1 MKHRITPNVINHRLK
16 FITILRQ
23 PGLFIV
29 LIYTVVVAVGGGDSP
44 HIFMRYTPTP
54 SQHTSVY
61 LDVLTNPALMK
72 ASAVARKFDSQS
84 WNLRVYRRMASYLAE
99 AGMNLEMG
107 NGFLYGL
114 RGQPDVPPNIEVKW
128 SKRGDKLIVP
138 QKYMEDDLIYV
149 LATGYP
155 TINYLGWASG
165 KKITR
170 PYLQAA
176 NKTWYLRADEL
187 NKFPIISGVGQGL
200 SHPAAYASTMTS

>member
-1 MKHRITPNVINHRLK
+1 MKHCITPENNQGIRFYTFFRV
-16 FITILRQ
+16 FILYLLLLQWGEAT
-23 PGLFIV
+23 PPTF
-29 LIYTVVVAVGGGDSP
+29 
-44 HIFMRYTPTP
+44 FMHYKPTP

-72 ASAVARKFDSQS
+72 ASAVDRKFDSQS

-155 TINYLGWASG
+155 TIQYLGWAPG

-176 NKTWYLRADEL
+176 NRTWYLRADEL
-187 NKFPIISGVGQGL
+187 KKFPINSGVGQEL

>member
-1 MKHRITPNVINHRLK
+1 MLLHGGSFLP
-16 FITILRQ
+16 
-23 PGLFIV
+23 PLFMH
-29 LIYTVVVAVGGGDSP
+29 YK
-44 HIFMRYTPTP
+44 PTA

-61 LDVLTNPALMK
+61 LDVLTNPAIMK
-72 ASAVARKFDSQS
+72 ASAVDRKFDSQS

-114 RGQPDVPPNIEVKW
+114 RGQPDVPPNIEIKW

-138 QKYMEDDLIYV
+138 KKYLEGDLIYV

-155 TINYLGWASG
+155 TINYLGWAIG

-176 NKTWYLRADEL
+176 NTTWFLRADEL
-187 NKFPIISGVGQGL
+187 NKLPIISEVGQGL
-200 SHPAAYASTMTS
+200 SHPSAYS

>member
-1 MKHRITPNVINHRLK
+1 MKHRITPEQFDFDVFVLMSS
-16 FITILRQ
+16 F
-23 PGLFIV
+23 LFIIFV
-29 LIYTVVVAVGGGDSP
+29 LLQWGEATLP
-44 HIFMRYTPTP
+44 TFFMHYKPTP

-72 ASAVARKFDSQS
+72 ASAVDRKFDSQS

-99 AGMNLEMG
+99 AGLNLEMG

-114 RGQPDVPPNIEVKW
+114 RGEPDVPPNIEVKW

-138 QKYMEDDLIYV
+138 QKYMDDDLIFV

-155 TINYLGWASG
+155 TIKYLGWAPG

-170 PYLQAA
+170 PYLRAA
-176 NKTWYLRADEL
+176 NKTWFLRANEL
-187 NKFPIISGVGQGL
+187 NKFPINSGVGQGL

>member
-1 MKHRITPNVINHRLK
+1 MKHRITPEQFDLDV
-16 FITILRQ
+16 FVFFDY
-23 PGLFIV
+23 LFDLDVFFLCIFV
-29 LIYTVVVAVGGGDSP
+29 LLQWGEATLP
-44 HIFMRYTPTP
+44 TFFMRYKPTP

-72 ASAVARKFDSQS
+72 ASAVDRKFDSQS

-138 QKYMEDDLIYV
+138 QKYMEDDLIFV

-155 TINYLGWASG
+155 TITYLGWAPG
-165 KKITR
+165 RKITR

-176 NKTWYLRADEL
+176 NKTWFLRADEL

-200 SHPAAYASTMTS
+200 SHPAAYSSTMTS

>member
-1 MKHRITPNVINHRLK
+1 MKHRITPRNNQSIRFYTFFRV
-16 FITILRQ
+16 FILYLLLLQWGEVT
-23 PGLFIV
+23 PPTF
-29 LIYTVVVAVGGGDSP
+29 
-44 HIFMRYTPTP
+44 FMHYKPTP

-72 ASAVARKFDSQS
+72 ASAVDRKFDSQS

-99 AGMNLEMG
+99 AGLNLEMG

-138 QKYMEDDLIYV
+138 QKYMEDDLIFV

-155 TINYLGWASG
+155 TIKYLGWALG

-176 NKTWYLRADEL
+176 NKTWFLRADEL
-187 NKFPIISGVGQGL
+187 NKFPINSGVGQGL
-200 SHPAAYASTMTS
+200 SHPAAYASAMTS

>member
-1 MKHRITPNVINHRLK
+1 MMSSFLCIIFVLLQWGEVTPPT
-16 FITILRQ
+16 F
-23 PGLFIV
+23 
-29 LIYTVVVAVGGGDSP
+29 
-44 HIFMRYTPTP
+44 FMRYTPTP

-72 ASAVARKFDSQS
+72 ASAVDRKFDSQS

-99 AGMNLEMG
+99 AGLNLEMG

-114 RGQPDVPPNIEVKW
+114 RGEPDVPPNIEVKW

-155 TINYLGWASG
+155 TIKYLGWAPG

-176 NKTWYLRADEL
+176 NRTWYLRADEL
-187 NKFPIISGVGQGL
+187 NKFPINSGVGQVL

>member
-1 MKHRITPNVINHRLK
+1 MKHRITPEQFDFDV
-16 FITILRQ
+16 FV
-23 PGLFIV
+23 FV
-29 LIYTVVVAVGGGDSP
+29 YYFCVVAVGGGDSP

-72 ASAVARKFDSQS
+72 ASAVDRKFDSQS

-155 TINYLGWASG
+155 TITYLGWAPG

-170 PYLQAA
+170 PYLLAA
-176 NKTWYLRADEL
+176 NKTWFLRADEL
-187 NKFPIISGVGQGL
+187 EKFPINSGVGQEL
-200 SHPAAYASTMTS
+200 SHPAAYLSAMTS

>member
-1 MKHRITPNVINHRLK
+1 VKHRITPNVINHRLK

-44 HIFMRYTPTP
+44 HIFMHYKPTP

-72 ASAVARKFDSQS
+72 ASAVDRKFDSQS

-155 TINYLGWASG
+155 TIKYLGWAPG

-170 PYLQAA
+170 PYMQAA
-176 NKTWYLRADEL
+176 NRTWYLRADEL
-187 NKFPIISGVGQGL
+187 NKFPTNSGVGQGL

>member
-1 MKHRITPNVINHRLK
+1 MKHRITPEQFDFHVFVFDAL
-16 FITILRQ
+16 
-23 PGLFIV
+23 V
-29 LIYTVVVAVGGGDSP
+29 LMSSFLCIIFVLLQWGEVTP
-44 HIFMRYTPTP
+44 PTFFMRYTPTP

-72 ASAVARKFDSQS
+72 ASAVDRKFDSQS

-99 AGMNLEMG
+99 AGLNLEMG

-114 RGQPDVPPNIEVKW
+114 RGEPDVPPNIEVKW

-138 QKYMEDDLIYV
+138 QKYMEDDLIFV

-155 TINYLGWASG
+155 TIKYLGWAPG

-176 NKTWYLRADEL
+176 NKTWFLRADEL

-200 SHPAAYASTMTS
+200 SHPAAYASTMIS

>member
-1 MKHRITPNVINHRLK
+1 MKHRITPEQFDFHVFVFDALVLMSS
-16 FITILRQ
+16 F
-23 PGLFIV
+23 LFIIFV
-29 LIYTVVVAVGGGDSP
+29 LLQWGEATLP
-44 HIFMRYTPTP
+44 TFFMHYKPTP

-72 ASAVARKFDSQS
+72 ASAVDRKFDSQS

-99 AGMNLEMG
+99 AGLNLEMG

-114 RGQPDVPPNIEVKW
+114 RGEPDVPPNIEVKW

-138 QKYMEDDLIYV
+138 QKYMDDDLIFV

-155 TINYLGWASG
+155 TIKYLGWAPG

-176 NKTWYLRADEL
+176 NKTWFLRANEL
-187 NKFPIISGVGQGL
+187 NKFPINSGVGQGL